1 MDYEHITDDMLIEM
15 ERMSTKSMTDSEIDF
30 VQIKQSM
37 YRIENDLM
45 NVNKQLCV
53 IVSQISNIITVL
65 NDLDTNIK
73 I

>member
-1 MDYEHITDDMLIEM
+1 MDYDHITDDLLIELDNL
-15 ERMSTKSMTDSEIDF
+15 STKSMTNSEIDY
-30 VQIKQSM
+30 VEIKKSI
-37 YRIENDLM
+37 YKIENDLM

>member
-1 MDYEHITDDMLIEM
+1 MDYENITDDLLIEL
-15 ERMSTKSMTDSEIDF
+15 ERMSTTTITDSELNYI
-30 VQIKQSM
+30 QIKQSI

-45 NVNKQLCV
+45 NVNKQLC
-53 IVSQISNIITVL
+53 IVVTQISNIITVL

>member
-1 MDYEHITDDMLIEM
+1 MDYENITDDLLIELDN
-15 ERMSTKSMTDSEIDF
+15 MSTKSMTDSELNYI
-30 VQIKQSM
+30 QIKQSI
-37 YRIENDLM
+37 YKIENDLM

-65 NDLDTNIK
+65 NYLNTNIK